1 MEIKKKHLVWGVS
14 ALTVITVGLAGCSS
28 PPAQSGEV
36 DFPRE
41 GKSITMI
48 VPFAP
53 GGLTDVSARVL
64 APALADELGVSIEVV
79 NKPGA
84 SSQIGLTELSQAK
97 PDGYTF
103 GYTLLPTTP
112 NAYLDPQRKAAF
124 DRDSFIGFAN
134 YFSTPIVAVTTQQSG
149 LSSVSDLVERAKEN
163 PGKVS
168 VGTGALGGPADM
180 GRVLLEQSESVEF
193 ANVQFDGGGPTAVA
207 LLGGHI
213 DVAFASVPEIAQYVK
228 SGQMTILGVMTPEQV
243 DLLPGA
249 ETFIEQGFDLTMAS
263 TGILSLPAG
272 TPDAIVQRLT
282 EAVSA
287 AMEDE
292 EVIAKSKEL
301 GFILDYLDPAGVE
314 AEWDLSDKQVK
325 QILSGGGK

>member
-1 MEIKKKHLVWGVS
+1 MNNTKKNLILAAS
-14 ALTVITVGLAGCSS
+14 ALSVAAVGLAGCSS
-28 PPAQSGEV
+28 PPAQSEEV
-36 DFPRE
+36 DFPKD

-64 APALADELGVSIEVV
+64 APALSEELGVSIEVV

-112 NAYLDPQRKAAF
+112 NAYLSPERKAAF

-134 YFSTPIVAVTTQQSG
+134 YFSTPIVAVTNPETG
-149 LSSVSDLVERAKEN
+149 LATVSDLVERAKEN

-180 GRVLLEQSESVEF
+180 GRVLLEQSEGIEF

-249 ETFIEQGFDLTMAS
+249 ATFTEQGFDLTMAS
-263 TGILSLPAG
+263 TGILSVPAG
-272 TPDAIVQRLT
+272 TPDAITERLS
-282 EAVSA
+282 EAVDA
-287 AMEDE
+287 AMKHD

-301 GFILDYLDPAGVE
+301 GFLLAYLDRAGVT
-314 AEWDLSDKQVK
+314 AEWDLSEKQVK
-325 QILSGGGK
+325 QILSGSAQ